1 VEEQLDIAKT
11 IEESKPSDKKP
22 ARSLGKPTPE
32 ALRQLS
38 LFQTFYGTA
47 TDHEHLSNV
56 IELWDAAPK
65 YVSAGKREAES
76 IHRLDYLE
84 REFEWRG
91 QAFKLLVIPATLICP
106 DGSAYR
112 RFPSAREELVE
123 AALRKLSVQQRL
135 GFVGADENQTILG
148 VKFSLSMLRRE
159 LARHGHDIHFDS
171 LLESLMI
178 ISRCHVEISLNEPKH
193 KAIRQSSIL
202 SSLDGVSRSDW
213 LACPE
218 TLWSARF
225 HPMVS
230 QGLAAA
236 AYRQFDYDTMMDYR
250 TALARWLHRHMA
262 SDCRN
267 AGIMHPV
274 KISLS
279 FAISNSGLLNH
290 ARIRD
295 RAKAME
301 GAVAEL
307 KSADRPAIVTCERH
321 PIILG
326 RTVQDV
332 QYVLYPSMA
341 FIGISNSHYGI
352 SNKINMI
359 KMGIL
364 HLLRYLPQIMSI

>member
-1 VEEQLDIAKT
+1 MPANRGNDVERQSDVIAAGT
-11 IEESKPSDKKP
+11 GLESASGSPSNP
-22 ARSLGKPTPE
+22 LGSPTQE
-32 ALRQLS
+32 AMRQLS

-47 TDHEHLSNV
+47 TGHEHLSNV

-65 YVSAGKREAES
+65 YVSAGKRDADPM
-76 IHRLDYLE
+76 HPLDYLE
-84 REFEWRG
+84 REFQWRG
-91 QAFKLLVIPATLICP
+91 QAFRVLILPATLIRP

-112 RFPSAREELVE
+112 RFPTAREELVE
-123 AALRKLSVQQRL
+123 AALRKISILQTH
-135 GFVGADENQTILG
+135 GFVGEDEKQTVLG
-148 VKFSLSMLRRE
+148 AKFSLSMLRKE
-159 LARHGHDIHFDS
+159 LARHGHDIHFDA

-178 ISRCHVEISLNEPKH
+178 LSRCHVEISVNEPKR

-202 SSLDGVSRSDW
+202 SSLEGVSRSDW

-218 TLWSARF
+218 SLWSARF

-230 QGLAAA
+230 LGLTAA
-236 AYRQFDYDTMMDYR
+236 AYRQFDYDTVMGYR

-274 KISLS
+274 KILLS
-279 FAISNSGLLNH
+279 WAIANSGLLNH
-290 ARIRD
+290 ARLRD

-301 GAVAEL
+301 GAIAEL
-307 KSADRPAIVTCERH
+307 KTAARPAIVTCERH

-341 FIGISNSHYGI
+341 FIGMVKAANRRQSDARQNWG
-352 SNKINMI
+352 
-359 KMGIL
+359 GGTG
-364 HLLRYLPQIMSI
+364 